1 MFALPAAL
9 THAQAKGLLPALPA
23 TANWQV
29 DAGALRDFDS
39 SALAVLLH
47 WQRQAGA
54 AGQTLKIVNAPA
66 RLLELAQ
73 IYGVQKALP
82 GLQAESTTGSA

>member
-1 MFALPAAL
+1 MFALPASL
-9 THAQAKGLLPALPA
+9 NHAQAPALLPALRKA
-23 TANWQV
+23 GSWQV

-47 WQRQAGA
+47 WQSQAQA
-54 AGQTLKIVNAPA
+54 AGQNLQVRHAPA

-73 IYGVQKALP
+73 IYGVQEALP
-82 GLQAESTTGSA
+82 GLQAEVAAGSA